1 MRSVIGRI
9 FARSPWVVLAIL
21 FVWFCLLGA
30 SAFLLM
36 KELKQVGYI
45 QVTVQGSGF
54 YHSALIPAGG
64 PQMVAIVTQQVNYA
78 RTLAGAA

>member
-1 MRSVIGRI
+1 
-9 FARSPWVVLAIL
+9 
-21 FVWFCLLGA
+21 
-30 SAFLLM
+30 M